1 MTAVQSDDIVRSIK
15 TTKII
20 RTGESSSSYKLSPV
34 YVVHPYVNNDDY
46 TYISDSTDC
55 RLTLIL
61 TLMGSKKANEIQSY
75 T

>member
-34 YVVHPYVNNDDY
+34 YVDTYVNNDDY